1 MAKHERGFV
10 MLSTPRSS
18 SLGSQHHRF
27 VAIVNMSRKYSFT
40 LRFPYFPTSKCK
52 ATCDNQYYGIVAN
65 TNCSTCDRDAG
76 ETSTNIPAVLGT
88 DATHAISAETAD
100 PFAVEHSG
108 ILYAI
113 HLYLCNGRMTLT
125 SIASSIAMLE
135 VAKFAVASTRVSP
148 GFEAEE
154 GEAVPKKFSAGELC
168 YELQG

>member
-27 VAIVNMSRKYSFT
+27 VAIVNMT
-40 LRFPYFPTSKCK
+40 
-52 ATCDNQYYGIVAN
+52 
-65 TNCSTCDRDAG
+65 
-76 ETSTNIPAVLGT
+76 
-88 DATHAISAETAD
+88 
-100 PFAVEHSG
+100 
-108 ILYAI
+108 
-113 HLYLCNGRMTLT
+113 
-125 SIASSIAMLE
+125 SSIAMLE